1 MQVCSRFGATS
12 GKQRSFAARQDFLSF
27 MIRTTCPTP
36 STMRI
41 TCPCLQRKS
50 RLTYTIVS
58 LPLLDCMRDCPD
70 ELVAEQHKF
79 MKSQTWYRPHGTQTH
94 RAFPVKYA
102 TSISRSALQ
111 MLIRAIVAMPFGLPS
126 AMTSILSS
134 RYVRHPC
141 TTFRSFDNACFS
153 VFSAVVC
160 GASIDLS
167 AQRGQPQRRFR
178 SLSYVRFSLSTPFAS

>member
-141 TTFRSFDNACFS
+141 TTFRFLLTPASVHSQRLYVGPQSVSAPSVDNRNDA
-153 VFSAVVC
+153 SA
-160 GASIDLS
+160 
-167 AQRGQPQRRFR
+167 RFR
-178 SLSYVRFSLSTPFAS
+178 TSVSASPPLAS